1 MTKIGINGFG
11 RIGRLAFRAAVDRK
25 DIEIVGI
32 NDLVDPEYMA
42 YMLKYD
48 STHGRFGGTVE
59 VKDGHLIVNGKTIRV
74 TAEKDPA
81 NLKWAEVGA
90 EIVAGESCGEVES
103 TKTVSELYPP
113 VSGRVTEVNTAA
125 VDDPSIVAAD
135 PYGAG
140 WLFAVQPTSTATLLT
155 AAEYAKKI
163 EVAS

>member
-1 MTKIGINGFG
+1 MSQPAIPDDRGYTEEHEWVSMLPGADLPDGSVRIGITSV
-11 RIGRLAFRAAVDRK
+11 AADSLGELVF
-25 DIEIVGI
+25 I
-32 NDLVDPEYMA
+32 DLP
-42 YMLKYD
+42 
-48 STHGRFGGTVE
+48 
-59 VKDGHLIVNGKTIRV
+59 
-74 TAEKDPA
+74 
-81 NLKWAEVGA
+81 EVGA